1 MAPALLDTDHKDE
14 PWYVRAFRST
24 YLRVYSNRDEGE
36 AERNAPAIMEL
47 LGVRADARVLDVA
60 CGEGRYARALQRRG
74 MRVTGVDLSSELLQE
89 AREKA
94 AQLPG
99 APQYVRCDIRHLP
112 FMGQFDAAV
121 CMFTSF
127 GYFGG
132 QADDEAIFG
141 GVARALVPGGRFLL
155 DFLNASQVREGLV
168 AYEER
173 QDGAYLMKF
182 TRRIDEDAPGGPSIF
197 KRVEA
202 YDTVAG
208 ALEADY
214 EERVRLYTCDEID
227 ALLAGVGLQPVGEPL
242 GDVQGRTFDESAP
255 RLVRVAERVG
265 A

>member
-1 MAPALLDTDHKDE
+1 MAPALLEPDHKSE

-24 YLRVYSNRDEGE
+24 YLRVYAHRDEDE
-36 AERNAPAIMEL
+36 AERNAPAIVKL
-47 LGVRADARVLDVA
+47 LGVGVDARVLDVA

-74 MRVTGVDLSSELLQE
+74 MRVTGVDLSPELLQE

-94 AQLPG
+94 RALPG
-99 APQYVRCDIRHLP
+99 APQYVRCDIRRLP
-112 FMGQFDAAV
+112 FSRQFDAAV

-132 QADDEAIFG
+132 QADDEAIFT
-141 GVARALVPGGRFLL
+141 GVARALVRGGRFLL
-155 DFLNASQVREGLV
+155 DFLNAPQVRANFV
-168 AYEER
+168 PYEER
-173 QDGAYLMKF
+173 RDGAYLLKF
-182 TRRIDEDAPGGPSIF
+182 ARRIEEDAPGGPSIF

-202 YDTVAG
+202 IDTVAG

-227 ALLAGVGLQPVGEPL
+227 TMLAGAGLRPVGDPL
-242 GDVQGRTFDESAP
+242 GDVQGRPFDENAP

-265 A
+265 V